1 MLMAGLYIHIPYCSS
16 KCYYCAFYSKP
27 TRYSHDYT
35 EALLQELRMRA
46 NEACNPI
53 ETIYF
58 GGGTPS
64 ILPISDLKRIFECI
78 YTHYAV
84 ATNAEITLEA
94 NPDHLTN
101 NYVLQLRQ
109 HTPINRV
116 SVGIQSFADVN
127 LQYLGRKHNAAEAQ
141 ASVLRLQDA
150 GYSNLSVDLIYGIPT
165 STPMLWEQDLQQ
177 AIAMHIPHISAYS
190 LTIEENTVLEQ
201 LIKQGKRQPTDELQS
216 IAHYNMLLARLEEA
230 GYEQYEISNFCQPDC
245 YSRHNRAYWQNK
257 PYIGIGAA
265 AHSYN
270 GEMRS
275 WNVSNTAAYIQAMQ
289 QQQPCCETEQLTLA
303 DKYNEYVMTSL
314 RTKWGCNL
322 SHISTAFGLQYLN
335 FFQTALQQLNPE
347 WFVEVDG
354 SIVLTS
360 QGKLFADKIAA
371 ALFYV

>member
-46 NEACNPI
+46 DEACNPI

-64 ILPISDLKRIFECI
+64 ILPISDLQRIFECI

-116 SVGIQSFADVN
+116 SVGIQSFADIN

-177 AIAMHIPHISAYS
+177 AIAMHVPHISAYS

-216 IAHYNMLLARLEEA
+216 IAHYNMLLARLGEA

-275 WNVSNTAAYIQAMQ
+275 WNISNTVAYIQAMQ
-289 QQQPCCETEQLTLA
+289 QQQPCCETEQLSLA

-322 SHISTAFGLQYLN
+322 SYITTAFGLQYLN
-335 FFQTALQQLNPE
+335 FFQTTRQQLNPE